1 MTTQI
6 LEARISHVEGIV
18 EQINERMGGVE
29 RRLDSIE
36 TRFDARFNWVIGI
49 ILGTW
54 ITTILT
60 VIFHQ

>member
-1 MTTQI
+1 MTTQV

-18 EQINERMGGVE
+18 EQINERVGGVK

-60 VIFHQ
+60 VIFHH